1 MPVCQISQT
10 RNLQNL
16 HEAVENDDS
25 GGEGSIT
32 FPQHHNPTKQGG
44 ETTRTGDDQ
53 RFVLFQHGPPGS
65 ARLLGAF
72 RNRRSQSQPQSKL
85 AIALVVDLKYRYCL
99 VMQLLM
105 RHASRSVFD
114 TLASSSASR
123 AYRQVSSRQV
133 PAIRASLVCLP
144 CQQLLQRRRFADD
157 HKPSLPLAPASN
169 PPPQSAKPSPTDD
182 LSFEPSD
189 TTPQW
194 SSQLPS
200 AEERRRSSLS
210 KRFSSIMDNLQ
221 GNIFI
226 ASQRLNDLTG
236 YSGIEAL
243 KLEISKLEGRLA
255 ESQEVVRVAR
265 LTYKS
270 SIADRAANQR
280 EVTALLA
287 RKDTWTPI
295 DLERFTSLYRN
306 DHQNEASVQEASTKL
321 ADAERVAEQTATK
334 LNTTIL
340 SRYHEEGVLSDKIR
354 RMSTWGTWGLMG
366 VNILLFLVFQIGFEP
381 YRRRRLVRGFE
392 EKVHEALE
400 REREKHGHHVI
411 EGRMEGQAT
420 EDEIKLDQIVAAGI
434 QELQL
439 EAMMGDS
446 QEDPACDALAA
457 VIIHDASKG
466 EFIPSSDSDSDT
478 PETQSSRREWEQQ
491 VQSWKAAA
499 KDLFSERVISL
510 RKQDVTFIA
519 LEGAATGAS
528 IVGAVAIF
536 LWRSR

>member
-1 MPVCQISQT
+1 
-10 RNLQNL
+10 
-16 HEAVENDDS
+16 
-25 GGEGSIT
+25 
-32 FPQHHNPTKQGG
+32 
-44 ETTRTGDDQ
+44 
-53 RFVLFQHGPPGS
+53 
-65 ARLLGAF
+65 
-72 RNRRSQSQPQSKL
+72 
-85 AIALVVDLKYRYCL
+85 
-99 VMQLLM
+99 
-105 RHASRSVFD
+105 
-114 TLASSSASR
+114 
-123 AYRQVSSRQV
+123 
-133 PAIRASLVCLP
+133 
-144 CQQLLQRRRFADD
+144 
-157 HKPSLPLAPASN
+157 
-169 PPPQSAKPSPTDD
+169 
-182 LSFEPSD
+182 
-189 TTPQW
+189 
-194 SSQLPS
+194 
-200 AEERRRSSLS
+200 
-210 KRFSSIMDNLQ
+210 MDNLQ